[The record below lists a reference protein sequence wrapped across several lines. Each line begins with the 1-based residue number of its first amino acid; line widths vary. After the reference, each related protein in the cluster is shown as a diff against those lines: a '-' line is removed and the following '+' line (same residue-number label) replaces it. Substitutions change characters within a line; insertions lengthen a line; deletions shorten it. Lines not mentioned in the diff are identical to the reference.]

1 MKSHHLLTASLL
13 TTLVLVGCAG
23 EDAVKPQPTS
33 APVEMKSTLT
43 VKPTAETTTTAPT
56 EQEQRQAALFA
67 QHRVHFAFDS
77 SAIDQEAR
85 AIIEA
90 QAGHL
95 KANPKI
101 KVTIVGNCDERGTLK
116 YNLALGK
123 RRAVAVKQMMRSL
136 GVAAPRIKIVSYGKT
151 KPLCSEHME
160 SCWSQ
165 NRRAEM
171 VYH

>member
-13 TTLVLVGCAG
+13 TTLVLVGCGG
-23 EDAVKPQPTS
+23 EEAVKPQPTP
-33 APVEMKSTLT
+33 AQVEMKSTLT
-43 VKPTAETTTTAPT
+43 KPIAEMTTTAPT
-56 EQEQRQAALFA
+56 EQEQRHAALLA

-101 KVTIVGNCDERGTLK
+101 KVTIEGNCDERGTLK

-123 RRAVAVKQMMRSL
+123 RRAVAIKQMMKSL
-136 GVAAPRIKIVSYGKT
+136 GVAAPRIKTVSYGKT

-160 SCWSQ
+160 FCWSQ